1 MPDREML
8 FREAIGLATAEE
20 MRRDETVF
28 VMGEDVGASG
38 GIFKCCEGLFEEFG
52 GERVIDTP
60 IAEAGYIGLGVGA
73 AMTGMR
79 PLCELMFGD
88 FSLLTMDQLVNQAA
102 KIRYMSGGQ
111 CTVPLTVR
119 LTIGAGRS
127 SAAQHSQSL
136 HAIFAHVPGLKVAVP
151 ATPRDAKGLLKS
163 AIRDDNPV
171 LFFEDK
177 LMYNDAGPVPEED
190 DFVIPFGEAEIKRA
204 GDDLTIVA
212 TSSMVAVALEAAEQL
227 SAQGLETEVVD
238 PRTLSPSPRRPCSPR
253 CENPAMPSSSA
264 RESRALAPP
273 PNWLRSSTPKPSTIS
288 TRPCCESAPPTYPF
302 PSVQRSKCRPSPTRS
317 NWSRPYSHSGVD
329 VVASGLP
336 GHRFL

>member
-20 MRRDETVF
+20 MRREETVF

-119 LTIGAGRS
+119 LAMGAGRS

-151 ATPRDAKGLLKS
+151 ATPRDAKGLLKT

-227 SAQGLETEVVD
+227 SAQGLEAEVVD
-238 PRTLSPSPRRPCSPR
+238 PRTLVPLDKETLLASVRKTGYAVVIDEGVERFGTTAELASLLNAEAFDYLDAPVLRIGAANVPIPFSPTL
-253 CENPAMPSSSA
+253 EMPTI
-264 RESRALAPP
+264 
-273 PNWLRSSTPKPSTIS
+273 PNTEQLVETVLS
-288 TRPCCESAPPTYPF
+288 
-302 PSVQRSKCRPSPTRS
+302 QRS
-317 NWSRPYSHSGVD
+317 
-329 VVASGLP
+329 
-336 GHRFL
+336 

>member
-1 MPDREML
+1 MPDRDML

-20 MRRDETVF
+20 MRRDATVF

-52 GERVIDTP
+52 AERVIDTP

-88 FSLLTMDQLVNQAA
+88 FSLLTMDQIVNQAA

-111 CTVPLTVR
+111 CKVPLTIR
-119 LTIGAGRS
+119 LSMGAGRS

-136 HAIFAHVPGLKVAVP
+136 HALFAHIPGLKVAIP
-151 ATPRDAKGLLKS
+151 ATPRDAKGLLKT

-177 LMYNDAGPVPEED
+177 MMYNDSGPVPEAD
-190 DFVIPFGEAEIKRA
+190 DFLIPFGAAEIKRA
-204 GDDLTIVA
+204 GTDLTLVA
-212 TSSMVAVALEAAEQL
+212 TSSMVGVALAAAEAL
-227 SAQGLETEVVD
+227 AAQGLEAEVVD
-238 PRTLSPSPRRPCSPR
+238 PRTLVPLDKATLLASVRKTGYAVVIDEGVERYGTTAELASILNAEAFDWLDAPVLRIGAADVPIPFSPAL
-253 CENPAMPSSSA
+253 EMP
-264 RESRALAPP
+264 
-273 PNWLRSSTPKPSTIS
+273 TIPSQERIVETVLS
-288 TRPCCESAPPTYPF
+288 
-302 PSVQRSKCRPSPTRS
+302 QR
-317 NWSRPYSHSGVD
+317 G
-329 VVASGLP
+329 
-336 GHRFL
+336 

>member
-20 MRRDETVF
+20 MRRDDTVF

-79 PLCELMFGD
+79 PLAELMFGD
-88 FSLLTMDQLVNQAA
+88 FSLLTMDQIVNQAA

-111 CTVPLTVR
+111 CKVPLTIR
-119 LTIGAGRS
+119 LSMGAGRS

-136 HAIFAHVPGLKVAVP
+136 HSLFAHIPGLKVAIP
-151 ATPRDAKGLLKS
+151 STPRDAKGLLKT

-177 LMYNDAGPVPEED
+177 MMYNDSGAVPEED
-190 DFVIPFGEAEIKRA
+190 DFLIPFGQAEIKRP
-204 GDDLTIVA
+204 GEDLTVVA
-212 TSSMVAVALEAAEQL
+212 TSSMVIAALEAAEQL
-227 SAQGLETEVVD
+227 AAQGLEAEVID
-238 PRTLSPSPRRPCSPR
+238 PRTLVPLDKETLLASVRKTGYALVVDEGVERYGASAELAAILNAEAFDYLDAPVLRIGAAAVPIPFSPPLELPTI
-253 CENPAMPSSSA
+253 
-264 RESRALAPP
+264 
-273 PNWLRSSTPKPSTIS
+273 PNVEQIVETVLS
-288 TRPCCESAPPTYPF
+288 
-302 PSVQRSKCRPSPTRS
+302 QR
-317 NWSRPYSHSGVD
+317 G
-329 VVASGLP
+329 
-336 GHRFL
+336 

>member
-1 MPDREML
+1 MPDRDML

-28 VMGEDVGASG
+28 LMGEDVGASG

-52 GERVIDTP
+52 AERVIDTP

-88 FSLLTMDQLVNQAA
+88 FSLLTMDQIVNQAA

-111 CTVPLTVR
+111 CKVPLTIR
-119 LTIGAGRS
+119 LSMGAGRS

-136 HAIFAHVPGLKVAVP
+136 HALFAHIPGLKVAIP
-151 ATPRDAKGLLKS
+151 ATPRDAKGLLKT

-177 LMYNDAGPVPEED
+177 MMYNDSGPVPEED
-190 DFVIPFGEAEIKRA
+190 DFLIPFGEAEIKRA
-204 GDDLTIVA
+204 GTDLTLVA
-212 TSSMVAVALEAAEQL
+212 TLQHGWRRL
-227 SAQGLETEVVD
+227 GCC
-238 PRTLSPSPRRPCSPR
+238 RRPRRPRPR
-253 CENPAMPSSSA
+253 SRGRRSAHPRAAGQGDPA
-264 RESRALAPP
+264 RL
-273 PNWLRSSTPKPSTIS
+273 
-288 TRPCCESAPPTYPF
+288 
-302 PSVQRSKCRPSPTRS
+302 SVQNRLC
-317 NWSRPYSHSGVD
+317 SGD
-329 VVASGLP
+329 
-336 GHRFL
+336 